1 MAFRRVAGCSAAAPG
16 SLQPVFGAHA
26 GCADHSQ
33 QAATRCCGERDRCV
47 SVCSAKFIGSSA
59 ATRPKLRGLQG
70 FMETHG
76 NATMECE
83 ARGLRLCTAAEL
95 ERGKCCGSG
104 CVMDRMLTW
113 TADPCTSSDP
123 PPPPPPL
130 PLPQTPRLCI
140 MMVESRRA
148 PSQAYWNVAQFINS
162 EYARRH
168 GYRFISVNSADSE
181 IGGIKSGQTGWAD
194 RQAGLNRML
203 AARHWLPS
211 CGSLLYVDSD
221 AFVTNASLSVEAFVD
236 RHCGAACDGAELIVP
251 TDCGWHE
258 MNSGIFLLRQGPLGV
273 LSRWIEATKKETR
286 YDFEQKTLR
295 ALYRAPHVG
304 RAIARIP
311 MGPDTWHFGA
321 CCKKSNRSA
330 APCRYTPANWI
341 THVPTPFAS
350 QRLPLM
356 LAEVHR
362 QGLRLSSGAR
372 VDGSRRNS
380 GR

>member
-1 MAFRRVAGCSAAAPG
+1 
-16 SLQPVFGAHA
+16 
-26 GCADHSQ
+26 
-33 QAATRCCGERDRCV
+33 
-47 SVCSAKFIGSSA
+47 
-59 ATRPKLRGLQG
+59 
-70 FMETHG
+70 
-76 NATMECE
+76 
-83 ARGLRLCTAAEL
+83 
-95 ERGKCCGSG
+95 
-104 CVMDRMLTW
+104 MDRMLTW
-113 TADPCTSSDP
+113 TSDPCASSDPP

-168 GYRFISVNSADSE
+168 GYRFISVNSADST
-181 IGGIKSGQTGWAD
+181 IAGIKSGQTGWAD

-203 AARHWLPS
+203 AARHWLPT

-295 ALYRAPHVG
+295 ALYHGDATVR